1 MQFEWL
7 RTQSVFLRRF
17 FLSVLKMIR
26 GQPIFILIL
35 KYRKDLLVTSRH
47 PHITNSTQENA
58 FEKLIFG
65 HVVNKLSYFTEPESS
80 LPCSKEPPLAP
91 ILSRFNPTHFI
102 LHHIYSSLILIQSSP
117 FVHWSPKWF
126 SFRNSRQKNT
136 NALLL
141 SLPWC
146 MYRSSQCFILL
157 AAQSPNIL
165 Y

>member
-1 MQFEWL
+1 MLSFGQKASKNNKLHFFSSKFTYDIVRIHFKTFIMNVIWVVENAV
-7 RTQSVFLRRF
+7 SVFKKI
-17 FLSVLKMIR
+17 FLSVLKIIR

-102 LHHIYSSLILIQSSP
+102 LHHIYSSLILI
-117 FVHWSPKWF
+117 
-126 SFRNSRQKNT
+126 
-136 NALLL
+136 
-141 SLPWC
+141 
-146 MYRSSQCFILL
+146 
-157 AAQSPNIL
+157 
-165 Y
+165 